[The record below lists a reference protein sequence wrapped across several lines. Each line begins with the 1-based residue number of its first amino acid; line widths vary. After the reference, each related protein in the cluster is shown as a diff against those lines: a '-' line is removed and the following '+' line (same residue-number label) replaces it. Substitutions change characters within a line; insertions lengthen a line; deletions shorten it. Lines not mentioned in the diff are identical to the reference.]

1 MPSSILEKSQEISD
15 KNPNTVEQSDQNKLS
30 TVLAKPKV
38 LSDIEKKQEDS
49 LSRLDEKTKTELKD
63 TCLSQL
69 QKVPFLDLASFK
81 TKLLLGLTNFTPQ
94 EEIWYGQLYSLA
106 KLSSPEGGAISNDQ
120 IVRQIESVWDKS
132 YLRYGNSRAVRNK
145 NPWNLR
151 MNGDLGKDK
160 DRFAIF
166 STLEAGWAA
175 FTNMVKKWQSGA
187 SKVYKPT
194 YNLLQWAQKYDPKN
208 SSNYARKLA
217 EYLGVP
223 ITTQLKNIP
232 VDALAKGIVHHED
245 GKCYKA
251 LKDKGII

>member
-15 KNPNTVEQSDQNKLS
+15 KNPNIVDQESQNKLLCVS
-30 TVLAKPKV
+30 SKPQY
-38 LSDIEKKQEDS
+38 LSDLEKKQEDS

-208 SSNYARKLA
+208 SSNYAKKLA
-217 EYLGVP
+217 QYLGVP